1 MNILD
6 ELRQIAEE
14 HGKAI
19 EQRFTSVTRPR
30 LAQLMTD
37 SVLVQARKASG
48 QDTTTAEVALTASL
62 ANLTL
67 RERQEIQVAAH
78 DLIFRVALRLL
89 GAAVAS
95 AG

>member
-67 RERQEIQVAAH
+67 RERQEIQGAAY
-78 DLIFRVALRLL
+78 DLIFRFALRLL
-89 GAAVAS
+89 GAAAS